1 MSCSYCCVSCA
12 DYWRLRS
19 LVSRCD
25 HCSVYID
32 QSRGPVTCP
41 GPVQHQT
48 ADRHRLPHNVT
59 TITHCTVLPR
69 WSATISINNII
80 LCHEVLLSRVTC
92 LRHNNQAQVSRA
104 VGGVQ
109 CWCKKSVWARQHGAD
124 TGPGGGPGQ
133 PTPLLL
139 YACLGWKSRAR
150 QCLGD
155 QRSHWSAAANSVAD
169 WRRENKMAGLVAV
182 ARLSQVRTVAVRRS
196 P

>member
-1 MSCSYCCVSCA
+1 MKSC
-12 DYWRLRS
+12 
-19 LVSRCD
+19 
-25 HCSVYID
+25 
-32 QSRGPVTCP
+32 
-41 GPVQHQT
+41 
-48 ADRHRLPHNVT
+48 
-59 TITHCTVLPR
+59 
-69 WSATISINNII
+69 
-80 LCHEVLLSRVTC
+80 CHVSRVTC
-92 LRHNNQAQVSRA
+92 LRHNNKAQVSRA
-104 VGGVQ
+104 VRGVQ

-124 TGPGGGPGQ
+124 TGAGGGPGQ

-182 ARLSQVRTVAVRRS
+182 ARLSQVRTVAVRGS

>member
-1 MSCSYCCVSCA
+1 MKSCCH
-12 DYWRLRS
+12 
-19 LVSRCD
+19 VSRVC
-25 HCSVYID
+25 VI
-32 QSRGPVTCP
+32 
-41 GPVQHQT
+41 
-48 ADRHRLPHNVT
+48 T
-59 TITHCTVLPR
+59 TKRRSAATVR
-69 WSATISINNII
+69 
-80 LCHEVLLSRVTC
+80 
-92 LRHNNQAQVSRA
+92 
-104 VGGVQ
+104 GVQ

-124 TGPGGGPGQ
+124 TGAGGGPGQ